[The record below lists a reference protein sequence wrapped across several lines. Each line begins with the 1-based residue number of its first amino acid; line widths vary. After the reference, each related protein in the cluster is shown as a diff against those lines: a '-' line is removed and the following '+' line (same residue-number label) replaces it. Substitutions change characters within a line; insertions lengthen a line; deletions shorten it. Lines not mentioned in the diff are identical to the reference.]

1 MLMMGTT
8 LGKRLNAGFSGEG
21 LSWEEDSSGKSI
33 QLNKSDCNLVQLE
46 SLHIKVDQLEN
57 RKLSNFVNTTHC
69 HRF

>member
-21 LSWEEDSSGKSI
+21 LSWEEDSPGKSI

-46 SLHIKVDQLEN
+46 S
-57 RKLSNFVNTTHC
+57 
-69 HRF
+69 